1 MSNAGKLL
9 KTSEVAQ
16 RLGVDIATVGR
27 YIREGVL
34 PATSTVGGH
43 HRVYEADLQAFI
55 AGGSRNKDEGAVI
68 VALANQKGGVGKT
81 TATANLGVLLWQMGL
96 RVLLVDLDPQ
106 GHLTWTLGHNPDAL
120 PLTIYDA
127 LAGERDFD
135 VSRVILKTSFGP
147 DLAPNNI
154 AATNADRELSNKPT
168 WGTRLANVLKQVR
181 RNYDYIL
188 LDAGPSLNSLTVNAL
203 YAADYV
209 LIPTQL
215 EMLSVKGL
223 QLLLERIDEARAEAN
238 PRLQI
243 AGAVAMMVQQANAS
257 RAMDQALRQALG
269 QRGIR
274 AFTSVIKRSV
284 QFSEAA
290 NRRTVMAALNPR
302 SEHTAAYQRLLVELL
317 KVIGGPGVGRISQP
331 ERSRPVE
338 IEERVPANKNGASVG
353 SLV

>member
-1 MSNAGKLL
+1 MSNAAKLL
-9 KTSEVAQ
+9 KTSEVAE
-16 RLGVDIATVGR
+16 RLGVDTATVGR
-27 YIREGVL
+27 YIREGML
-34 PATSTVGGH
+34 PATSTAGGH
-43 HRVYEADLQAFI
+43 HRVYEADLRAFMV
-55 AGGSRNKDEGAVI
+55 GGARTKDDGAIVI
-68 VALANQKGGVGKT
+68 ALANQKGGVGKT
-81 TATANLGVLLWQMGL
+81 TAAANLGVLLWQMDL
-96 RVLLVDLDPQ
+96 KVLLVDLDPQ
-106 GHLTWTLGHNPDAL
+106 GHLTWSLGHNPDAL

-127 LAGERDFD
+127 MAGERDFD
-135 VSRVILKTSFGP
+135 VTRVILSTSFGP

-168 WGTRLANVLKQVR
+168 WGTRLANILRPVR
-181 RNYDYIL
+181 HNYDYIL

-243 AGAVAMMVQQANAS
+243 AGTVAMMVQQANAS
-257 RAMDQALRQALG
+257 RAMDESLRQALG

-274 AFTSVIKRSV
+274 AFSAVIKRSI

-290 NRRTVMAALNPR
+290 NRRTVMATLSPR
-302 SEHTAAYQRLLVELL
+302 SEHTLAYTCLLAELL
-317 KVIGGPGVGRISQP
+317 KVVGGPGLERLHQTDDGRWTMDDS
-331 ERSRPVE
+331 
-338 IEERVPANKNGASVG
+338 
-353 SLV
+353 

>member
-1 MSNAGKLL
+1 MARG
-9 KTSEVAQ
+9 A
-16 RLGVDIATVGR
+16 RPR
-27 YIREGVL
+27 
-34 PATSTVGGH
+34 
-43 HRVYEADLQAFI
+43 
-55 AGGSRNKDEGAVI
+55 DEGALI
-68 VALANQKGGVGKT
+68 IALANQKGGVGKT
-81 TATANLGVLLWQMGL
+81 TAAANLGVLLHSMGL

-106 GHLTWTLGHNPDAL
+106 GHLTWSLGQNPDAL

-127 LAGERDFD
+127 MAGERDFD
-135 VSRVILKTSFGP
+135 VSRVILKTSAGP

-154 AATNADRELSNKPT
+154 AGSNADRELSNKPT
-168 WGTRLANVLKQVR
+168 WGTRLANVLRGVR

-215 EMLSVKGL
+215 EVLSVKGL
-223 QLLLERIDEARAEAN
+223 QLLLERIEEARAEAN

-257 RAMDQALRQALG
+257 RAMDNALRQALG

-274 AFTSVIKRSV
+274 AFNTVIKRSI

-290 NRRTVMAALNPR
+290 NQRAVMAQYLPR
-302 SEHTAAYQRLLVELL
+302 SEHTANYRRLLAEVL
-317 KVIGGPGVGRISQP
+317 KVVGGPGADRIDRL
-331 ERSRPVE
+331 ER
-338 IEERVPANKNGASVG
+338 EERAAS
-353 SLV
+353 

>member
-1 MSNAGKLL
+1 VSNTGKLL

-27 YIREGVL
+27 YIREGIL
-34 PATSTVGGH
+34 PAAATAGGH
-43 HRVYEADLQAFI
+43 HRIYEADLFAFM
-55 AGGSRNKDEGAVI
+55 AGSARRGDEGAI
-68 VALANQKGGVGKT
+68 IIALANQKGGVGKT
-81 TATANLGVLLWQMGL
+81 TAVANLGTLLWQMGL
-96 RVLLVDLDPQ
+96 QVLLVDLDPQ
-106 GHLTWTLGHNPDAL
+106 GHLTWSLGHNPDAL
-120 PLTIYDA
+120 PATIYDA
-127 LAGERDFD
+127 MAGERDFD
-135 VSRVILKTSFGP
+135 VSRVIVKTSFGP

-154 AATNADRELSNKPT
+154 AASNADRELSGKPT
-168 WGTRLANVLKQVR
+168 WGTRLANVLRQVR
-181 RNYDYIL
+181 GRYDYIL

-257 RAMDQALRQALG
+257 RAMGDSLRQALG

-274 AFTSVIKRSV
+274 SFSTVIKRSI

-290 NRRTVMAALNPR
+290 NQRAVMASLYPPQRAHGLLPPPPGRTPESSRRPR
-302 SEHTAAYQRLLVELL
+302 PPKATHAGTE
-317 KVIGGPGVGRISQP
+317 
-331 ERSRPVE
+331 
-338 IEERVPANKNGASVG
+338 
-353 SLV
+353 